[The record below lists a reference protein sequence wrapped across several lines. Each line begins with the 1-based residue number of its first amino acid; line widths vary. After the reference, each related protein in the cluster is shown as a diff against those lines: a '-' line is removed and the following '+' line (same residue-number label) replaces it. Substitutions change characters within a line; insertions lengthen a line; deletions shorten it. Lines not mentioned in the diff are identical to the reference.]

1 MILGMALDARSN
13 VVLDA
18 AGMSSVAGVF
28 AAGDISRGQ
37 SLVVW
42 ALADGRRAAA
52 GVNQFLARQMV

>member
-1 MILGMALDARSN
+1 MILGMALDARGN
-13 VVLDA
+13 VALDA
-18 AGMSSVAGVF
+18 AGMTSVAGVF

-42 ALADGRRAAA
+42 AMADGRRTAA

>member
-1 MILGMALDARSN
+1 MILGMALDARGN
-13 VVLDA
+13 VALDA

-42 ALADGRRAAA
+42 AIADGRCTAA